1 LKLERTRC
9 QLLVAVKARYA
20 CASTTCSL
28 LPCPGGLSADDEKKH
43 SLLAARDTSPL
54 FLCRVVTSLGIVMVG
69 EAAREKRAVWDG
81 RLAKTKGGLTQADL
95 MESKFGKIECVVVIL
110 QM

>member
-1 LKLERTRC
+1 
-9 QLLVAVKARYA
+9 
-20 CASTTCSL
+20 
-28 LPCPGGLSADDEKKH
+28 
-43 SLLAARDTSPL
+43 
-54 FLCRVVTSLGIVMVG
+54 MVG

-95 MESKFGKIECVVVIL
+95 MESKSGKIECVVVIL